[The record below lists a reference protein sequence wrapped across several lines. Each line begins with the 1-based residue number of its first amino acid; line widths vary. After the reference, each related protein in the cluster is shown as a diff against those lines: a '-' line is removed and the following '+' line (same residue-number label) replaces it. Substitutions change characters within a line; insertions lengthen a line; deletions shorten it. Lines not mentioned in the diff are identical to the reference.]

1 MLLTFTHF
9 KTFSKLEI
17 LILFNAPIIR
27 YKKDAKNP
35 QYEYSPV
42 YKNANLLN
50 QMVNKPHSD
59 SNIVQQ
65 LFSKYLK

>member
-1 MLLTFTHF
+1 MQDNTSNDTNIF
-9 KTFSKLEI
+9 
-17 LILFNAPIIR
+17 APIIR

-50 QMVNKPHSD
+50 QMVNKRLILIQILFNNYLV
-59 SNIVQQ
+59 NI
-65 LFSKYLK
+65 